1 MHRENISLSI
11 FPNSHPGLVPTV
23 HRHTGVF
30 GENVQGGDF
39 EGPAL
44 PADPGVHH
52 HAEPLLVTLVA
63 QRSQLKRS
71 LGAYRSGQA
80 VEGRELAVLANA
92 ASPLFGEATSDPAS
106 DPAIL
111 STDT

>member
-1 MHRENISLSI
+1 ML
-11 FPNSHPGLVPTV
+11 TV

-30 GENVQGGDF
+30 VENVQGGDF
-39 EGPAL
+39 EGPASL
-44 PADPGVHH
+44 ADPGVHH

-63 QRSQLKRS
+63 ERSQLKRS
-71 LGAYRSGQA
+71 FGAYRSGHA
-80 VEGRELAVLANA
+80 IEGRELAFFADA

-106 DPAIL
+106 DVALL